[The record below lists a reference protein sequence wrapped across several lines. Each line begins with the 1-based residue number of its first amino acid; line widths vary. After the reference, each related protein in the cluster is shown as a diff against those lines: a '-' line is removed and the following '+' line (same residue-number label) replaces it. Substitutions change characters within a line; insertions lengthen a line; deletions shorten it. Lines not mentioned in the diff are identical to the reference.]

1 MVKSYK
7 IPPTC
12 KQRSVA
18 HLKQDKYPVLGV
30 FYHVLPCPPHRPKID
45 NSMTSPYILYV
56 HVVYHLWLIGFIAVM
71 TLSFS
76 LEKNYSLLSQEGL
89 FVPSSVG
96 LGTNE
101 LPSSV
106 LLPHNEIMS
115 EGYHGYDEYFD
126 PPLESKYECPI
137 CLLGLREPVQTS
149 CGHRFCKGCI
159 LRFMR

>member
-1 MVKSYK
+1 M
-7 IPPTC
+7 I
-12 KQRSVA
+12 
-18 HLKQDKYPVLGV
+18 
-30 FYHVLPCPPHRPKID
+30 
-45 NSMTSPYILYV
+45 
-56 HVVYHLWLIGFIAVM
+56 M

-76 LEKNYSLLSQEGL
+76 LEKNYPLFSREGL

-106 LLPHNEIMS
+106 LLPHDESMS
-115 EGYHGYDEYFD
+115 EGYDEYFD
-126 PPLESKYECPI
+126 PPLESKYKCSI

-159 LRFMR
+159 SRLMR